1 MSTSRATQGMLL
13 ALGAATMWGV
23 TGAVAAGVFDVVS
36 PAYVSQSRAII
47 AVIIL
52 VPYAAYRGVLGP
64 PKPLW
69 KFMVLGA
76 NLALV
81 NVTFYWALDL
91 LGVGPG
97 ATIQF
102 LAPIMVLGWMAVVRG
117 FTVGPIVWIA
127 AFGAV
132 FGVALVTQA
141 WALEGSDYLGF
152 AAGLVSA
159 VLFASY
165 LVFGEY
171 LGKTH
176 PPTQIATWGFVFA
189 AVFWL
194 IVLPPWTFPWGIDAG
209 TWVDIIIVG
218 VFGTALPFIF
228 GFHALRLA
236 PSGIVGVAATAEP
249 AIAAVAALILLGQ
262 QLDPIQ
268 WLGVTVV
275 VVAIA
280 TVQRFGLSDLHPP
293 APIA

>member
-1 MSTSRATQGMLL
+1 MLL

-47 AVIIL
+47 ALIIL
-52 VPYAAYRGVLGP
+52 VPYAAYRGVLRP

-69 KFMVLGA
+69 KFMLLGV

-81 NVTFYWALDL
+81 NVSFYWALDL

-102 LAPIMVLGWMAVVRG
+102 LAPTMVLAWIAVVRG
-117 FTVGPIVWIA
+117 YSVGWIVWLA
-127 AFGAV
+127 AVGAII
-132 FGVALVTQA
+132 GVALVTQA

-152 AAGLVSA
+152 AAGLLSA

-165 LVFGEY
+165 LLFGEH
-171 LGKTH
+171 LGATH

-189 AVFWL
+189 AILWL
-194 IVLPPWTFPWGIDAG
+194 IVLPPWTFPRGLG
-209 TWVDIIIVG
+209 TDIWADIVIIG

-228 GFHALRLA
+228 GFNALRLA

-249 AIAAVAALILLGQ
+249 AIAAVAALILLDQ
-262 QLDPIQ
+262 RLAPSQ
-268 WLGVTVV
+268 WLGVAVV

-280 TVQRFGLSDLHPP
+280 TFQNGGGADLQPP

>member
-1 MSTSRATQGMLL
+1 MSPSRATQGMLL
-13 ALGAATMWGV
+13 ALGAAALWGV

-36 PAYVSQSRAII
+36 PAHVSQSRAII

-52 VPYAAYRGVLGP
+52 VPYAAYRGVLRP

-69 KFMVLGA
+69 KFALLGV

-117 FTVGPIVWIA
+117 YAVGTIVWMA

-171 LGKTH
+171 LGQTH

-189 AVFWL
+189 TVFWL
-194 IVLPPWTFPWGIDAG
+194 IALPPWTFPWGIETS
-209 TWVDIIIVG
+209 TWADIVIVG
-218 VFGTALPFIF
+218 VFGTALPFIL

-249 AIAAVAALILLGQ
+249 AIAAVAALILLNQ
-262 QLDPIQ
+262 YLVPLQ
-268 WLGVTVV
+268 WFGVAVV